1 MAENKKELSF
11 LDHLEEL
18 RKRVIRCLFFIIIF
32 SIVGY
37 FFSEKII
44 NFVSKPIPHLYFM
57 SPTEAFA
64 IRIKLSLIVG
74 VIVSVPVIFYQAWQ
88 FVVPGLLEKEVKIVI
103 PVVVSSTIF
112 FLIGAVFCFF
122 LVLPVGLKFLLG
134 FGTEKLSPLIKI
146 TDYINFISYMTLA
159 FGAVFELPVLSY
171 FLAKIGVISAPT
183 LRKGRRYAI
192 VIILILAAALTP
204 GPDIFSQLMLAGP
217 LYVLYEISII
227 VVMITRKKKSR
238 DDNIP

>member
-1 MAENKKELSF
+1 
-11 LDHLEEL
+11 
-18 RKRVIRCLFFIIIF
+18 
-32 SIVGY
+32 
-37 FFSEKII
+37 
-44 NFVSKPIPHLYFM
+44 M

-112 FLIGAVFCFF
+112 FLTGAVFCFF